1 MPKYFANKNQFTPAT
16 SERDLPALDSITGIL
31 ITHNVRSG
39 NSASGLWLVF
49 RVKMDDE
56 FYDVYFDTL
65 YIGDAGLAQYDTFH
79 KRVVTIRSVNET
91 PVIGPASL
99 ESGESL
105 RVTLVKGV
113 AAGNIKMD
121 DLPALLAFVSGDDD
135 LFEQWKLFK
144 KKLDNN
150 GLEKEREEIEQT
162 TAAEKK
168 LIEQLKTEN
177 AKLVGIQEEIT
188 QKQDE
193 MLKDIDAALVL
204 LQGEELLLGK
214 SYARAPNPGIE
225 NLVCI
230 SDGYGSLM
238 GAIEKCKTKKGVF
251 VICGDS
257 IHKIHSAYFDRGR
270 AYLLGSSTPFK
281 GGRQEDTRALVEK
294 INETVY
300 PNLVSP
306 NKESL

>member
-1 MPKYFANKNQFTPAT
+1 
-16 SERDLPALDSITGIL
+16 
-31 ITHNVRSG
+31 
-39 NSASGLWLVF
+39 
-49 RVKMDDE
+49 
-56 FYDVYFDTL
+56 
-65 YIGDAGLAQYDTFH
+65 
-79 KRVVTIRSVNET
+79 
-91 PVIGPASL
+91 
-99 ESGESL
+99 
-105 RVTLVKGV
+105 
-113 AAGNIKMD
+113 
-121 DLPALLAFVSGDDD
+121 
-135 LFEQWKLFK
+135 
-144 KKLDNN
+144 
-150 GLEKEREEIEQT
+150 
-162 TAAEKK
+162 
-168 LIEQLKTEN
+168 
-177 AKLVGIQEEIT
+177 
-188 QKQDE
+188 

-230 SDGYGSLM
+230 SDGYGSLI

-294 INETVY
+294 INEAVY